1 MSITVNNKIVSKYVY
16 SKRYFI
22 NSLRIVDAL
31 TIHNIIEV
39 KYFHIFQDG
48 IFLGTCRNKENL
60 REIENKLNLVEKYSE
75 LQKILN
81 ILIHFSMK
89 FLENPENPEN
99 LLEDCIYKY
108 ITVDKILN
116 ADKENEFKQLF

>member
-1 MSITVNNKIVSKYVY
+1 M
-16 SKRYFI
+16 
-22 NSLRIVDAL
+22 DAL